1 MSEII
6 KIDGSMGEGGGQI
19 LRSSLALSLL
29 TGRPI
34 SIQRIR
40 AKRQKPGLQPQHRLC
55 VQAAAAIGQAR
66 TRGVDLGSTR
76 IDFEPGTISAGRFN
90 FAVGTAGSCNLVL
103 HTLYL
108 PLALQGSSSSQVVIT
123 GGTHLTHSPTYEFM
137 AGTWSKYLALANVHV
152 QTRLRRAGFYPR
164 GGGVL
169 EGTLEPCPGIKG
181 LNLENIER
189 ASKVR
194 IRSMVSGLPE
204 SVAIRQA
211 DRARSLLEEM
221 GLLVEV
227 EQDIRRDGLGTAVTV
242 TIETRPVPTVFT
254 ALGARGKPAETVAEE
269 AVEQVRVYLARP
281 AAVDRYSADQLVLPL
296 ALARGPS
303 CYAVEQVT
311 QHLLTNIDVVRF
323 FIDRSITCEGAEG
336 EPGIVRIE

>member
-34 SIQRIR
+34 NIQRIR
-40 AKRQKPGLQPQHRLC
+40 ARRSKPGLQPQHRLC
-55 VQAAAAIGQAR
+55 AQAAAAIGQAR

-76 IDFEPGTISAGRFN
+76 IDFEPGAVSAGGYN

-108 PLALQGSSSSQVVIT
+108 PLALRGSSASQVTIT
-123 GGTHLTHSPTYEFM
+123 GGTHLTHSPTYEFV

-152 QTRLRRAGFYPR
+152 ETRLRRAGFYPR

-169 EGTLEPCPGIKG
+169 ESTLEACPGIKG
-181 LNLENIER
+181 LNLESMKG
-189 ASKVR
+189 ASMVR
-194 IRSMVSGLPE
+194 VRSMVSGLPE
-204 SVAIRQA
+204 SIAIRQA
-211 DRARSLLEEM
+211 NRAKSLLEDM
-221 GLLVEV
+221 GLQVET
-227 EQDIRRDGLGTAVTV
+227 EQDIRRDGLGTAVAL

-254 ALGARGKPAETVAEE
+254 SLGARGKPAETVAEE
-269 AVEQVRVYLARP
+269 AVEQAREYLAGP

-296 ALARGPS
+296 ALAEGSS

-311 QHLLTNIDVVRF
+311 QHLLTNIDVVRL
-323 FIDRSITCEGAEG
+323 FIDRAITCEGTEG
-336 EPGIVRIE
+336 EPGIVRIG